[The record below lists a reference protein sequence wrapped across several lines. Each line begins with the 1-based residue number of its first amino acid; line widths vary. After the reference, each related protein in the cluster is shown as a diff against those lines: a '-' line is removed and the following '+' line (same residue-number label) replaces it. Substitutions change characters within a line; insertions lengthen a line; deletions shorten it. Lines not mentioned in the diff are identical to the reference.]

1 MIRVAFTVGDYPAEE
16 SDPTPNSDIAM
27 ENDQRDP
34 PTLVTDVKDLPR
46 HIGVQLGPSRTVVID
61 QAMID
66 AFGKITGDEHW
77 IHTDVERARREL
89 PWKVPIAHGYLMISL
104 ITALMGELIDI
115 RFRRALNY
123 GLNQVRFTNAVPAGS
138 RVRLFVTLKQ
148 AEGVDE
154 GGVRLTSECH
164 MEIEGQQRPAFVAE
178 TVSIFY
184 P

>member
-1 MIRVAFTVGDYPAEE
+1 M
-16 SDPTPNSDIAM
+16 PTP
-27 ENDQRDP
+27 
-34 PTLVTDVKDLPR
+34 LVTDVKDLPL
-46 HIGVQLGPSRTVVID
+46 HVGAQLGPSRTVVID

-104 ITALMGELIDI
+104 ITGLMSELVEI

-123 GLNQVRFTNAVPAGS
+123 GLNRVRFTNAVPAGAH
-138 RVRLFVTLKQ
+138 VRLFVTLKQ
-148 AEGVDE
+148 AEDVDH
-154 GGVRLTSECH
+154 GGVRLTSECR
-164 MEIEGQQRPAFVAE
+164 MEIEGQERPAFVAE